1 MTTNEVAQN
10 MRKVFLD
17 FSPASIDITNY
28 EELRA
33 EVEKFSQK
41 YTGLVFGRDDKKG
54 AEDVRKELIALQ
66 TALETERKE
75 VKNIYNKP
83 LSEFESK
90 VKELTDL
97 IDTPL
102 SEIREGL
109 KEIENHEKE
118 ERRLLLITALE
129 EKLKD
134 VGVSLDE
141 VVIEPSWL
149 NKSAFTSKM
158 NLTAK
163 VSGEIDKKIA
173 DILSEKKRKETE
185 IRILTEF
192 CNAQEIDPAGWVSQ
206 LEHRNAMEVIDLINL
221 ERERRERIAAE
232 QEAKRLEHEE
242 FLKRQEQTIKEAEA
256 FVEQTKQVTN
266 QKITGQASIFSVSL
280 KMFGTAEQLNDLN
293 DYLIKNGIRAEE
305 IQSPINSTE
314 KNDFS
319 NDYPDDDLPF

>member
-1 MTTNEVAQN
+1 MTNEVAQN

-66 TALETERKE
+66 KALEAERKE
-75 VKNIYNKP
+75 VKNLYNKP

-90 VKELTDL
+90 VKKLTDL
-97 IDTPL
+97 IEIPL

-109 KEIENHEKE
+109 KEIESHEKE
-118 ERRLLLITALE
+118 ELRLLLITALE

-134 VGVSLDE
+134 VDVSLDE

-149 NKSAFTSKM
+149 NKSAFTSKR

-192 CNAQEIDPAGWVSQ
+192 CNAQEIDPAGWISQ

-242 FLKRQEQTIKEAEA
+242 FLKRQEQTIKEAETFA
-256 FVEQTKQVTN
+256 EQTKQVTS
-266 QKITGQASIFSVSL
+266 QTITRQASIFSVSL
-280 KMFGTAEQLNDLN
+280 KMFGTVEQLNDLN
-293 DYLIKNGIRAEE
+293 DYLIKSGIRAEE